1 MNLPT
6 KKIPFDIY
14 LPATVNAPPKFVE
27 TIEVE
32 VYENF
37 GEEFLTAESSELIER
52 TRAHHMGYLHGK
64 DIRDLRK
71 RLKLKT
77 ASIRSKIRDSCD

>member
-1 MNLPT
+1 MNTPT
-6 KKIPFDIY
+6 KKVPFEIY
-14 LPATVNAPPKFVE
+14 LPATADKEAVFVE

-52 TRAHHMGYLHGK
+52 TLARHMGFLS
-64 DIRDLRK
+64 
-71 RLKLKT
+71 KT
-77 ASIRSKIRDSCD
+77 QTLVRHP